1 MKEDFLLEIFV
12 KTNASSNFVEWDELS
27 QKHVVSVQDPPVKGK
42 ANKRILKTLKAFFTT
57 ADSLNTIHVNTE
69 STGKQRQYL
78 RPPSA
83 S

>member
-42 ANKRILKTLKAFFTT
+42 ANKRILKTLKAFF
-57 ADSLNTIHVNTE
+57 
-69 STGKQRQYL
+69 
-78 RPPSA
+78 SA
-83 S
+83 SKVDLVKGKNSTTKICKIWQGDKPKDI